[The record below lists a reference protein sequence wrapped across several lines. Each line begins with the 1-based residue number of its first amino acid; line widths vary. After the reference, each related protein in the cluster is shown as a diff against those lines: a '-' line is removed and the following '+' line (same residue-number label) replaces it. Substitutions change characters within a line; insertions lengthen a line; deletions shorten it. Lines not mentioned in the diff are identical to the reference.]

1 MFYLFRTGG
10 CGEILDI
17 ILDHDLMTKF
27 KCLKMFLFLK
37 VAVGLWGVL
46 GPVGGTVGVLG
57 CWLLDVEWT

>member
-27 KCLKMFLFLK
+27 KCLKMFLF
-37 VAVGLWGVL
+37 
-46 GPVGGTVGVLG
+46 
-57 CWLLDVEWT
+57 